1 MRTPPYRIETQRLV
15 IRCYEPRD
23 APAMKDCVDSSLPE
37 LQSRLPWALDDPQ
50 TVDEKVE
57 LLRGMR
63 SKFDSDADYIM
74 GVFTP
79 DDSRQLGGTGL
90 HPRIET
96 GAFEIGYFVR
106 SDSAGQG
113 VAKESTGVLVDVG
126 LRRCGASR
134 IEINVEP
141 DNERS
146 LAIPRSLGFVEEAL
160 LRGRCPWPDRPPRD
174 VVVFS
179 MFPDTW
185 DPERAVDYRAFDS
198 MGRDFPPD

>member
-1 MRTPPYRIETQRLV
+1 MKACI
-15 IRCYEPRD
+15 D
-23 APAMKDCVDSSLPE
+23 ASLPE
-37 LQSRLPWALDDPQ
+37 LQARMPWALDDPQ
-50 TVDEKVE
+50 TIDDKIE

-63 SKFDSDADYIM
+63 SKFDGDTDYTM

-79 DDSRQLGGTGL
+79 DGSRQLGGTGL
-90 HPRIET
+90 HPRIEP

-113 VAKESTGVLVDVG
+113 LAKEVTGVLVDVG
-126 LRRCGASR
+126 LRHCGASR

-146 LAIPRSLGFVEEAL
+146 LAIPRSLGFLEEGL
-160 LRGRCPWPDRPPRD
+160 LRGRCHWPDRPARD

-185 DPERAVDYRAFDS
+185 DPDRTAGYKAFDAL
-198 MGRDFPPD
+198 GRAIHVPH